1 LHFDFTEGFHE
12 DYISVMNQI
21 GRRKLPIVSFGILI
35 CLGGFLYFRNGPRE
49 TPPGQPPFVRL
60 NSENFH
66 VLIERFN
73 SGDSGLRVLVMLSP
87 T

>member
-1 LHFDFTEGFHE
+1 MQLK
-12 DYISVMNQI
+12 QI
-21 GRRKLPIVSFGILI
+21 WRGGLPIIGVGIMMGLSV
-35 CLGGFLYFRNGPRE
+35 FLYLRYGPRQ

-60 NSENFH
+60 NSGDFQ

-73 SGDSGLRVLVMLSP
+73 SGDGSLRVLVMLSP

>member
-1 LHFDFTEGFHE
+1 MQL
-12 DYISVMNQI
+12 NRI
-21 GRRKLPIVSFGILI
+21 GRRGLPIIGVGIL
-35 CLGGFLYFRNGPRE
+35 LGLSVFLYLRYGPRQ

-60 NSENFH
+60 NSGDFQ

-73 SGDSGLRVLVMLSP
+73 SGDGSLRVLVMLSP

>member
-1 LHFDFTEGFHE
+1 MQL
-12 DYISVMNQI
+12 NQI
-21 GRRKLPIVSFGILI
+21 RRRGLPIIGGGIFMVLAVFF
-35 CLGGFLYFRNGPRE
+35 FLRYGPRQ

-60 NSENFH
+60 NSEDFH

-73 SGDSGLRVLVMLSP
+73 SGDGSLRVLVMLSP

>member
-1 LHFDFTEGFHE
+1 MVLAVFF
-12 DYISVMNQI
+12 
-21 GRRKLPIVSFGILI
+21 
-35 CLGGFLYFRNGPRE
+35 FLRYGPRQ

-60 NSENFH
+60 NSEDFH

-73 SGDSGLRVLVMLSP
+73 SGDGSLRVLVMLSP

>member
-1 LHFDFTEGFHE
+1 MQL
-12 DYISVMNQI
+12 NQI
-21 GRRKLPIVSFGILI
+21 WRRGLPIIGVGILMV
-35 CLGGFLYFRNGPRE
+35 LSVFLYLRYGPRQ

-60 NSENFH
+60 NSGDLP

-73 SGDSGLRVLVMLSP
+73 SGDGTLRVLVMLSP

>member
-1 LHFDFTEGFHE
+1 MMGL
-12 DYISVMNQI
+12 SV
-21 GRRKLPIVSFGILI
+21 
-35 CLGGFLYFRNGPRE
+35 FLYLRYGPRQ

-60 NSENFH
+60 NSGDFQ

-73 SGDSGLRVLVMLSP
+73 SGRGSLRVLVMLSP

>member
-1 LHFDFTEGFHE
+1 MLHLNQTQRRGLAL
-12 DYISVMNQI
+12 IGIAILLGLSV
-21 GRRKLPIVSFGILI
+21 L
-35 CLGGFLYFRNGPRE
+35 LYLRNGPRQ

-66 VLIERFN
+66 VLTERFN
-73 SGDSGLRVLVMLSP
+73 SGSGGVRVLVMLSP

>member
-1 LHFDFTEGFHE
+1 MQLK
-12 DYISVMNQI
+12 QI
-21 GRRKLPIVSFGILI
+21 WRRGLPIIGVGIM
-35 CLGGFLYFRNGPRE
+35 LGLSVFLYLRYGPRH

-60 NSENFH
+60 NSGDFQ

-73 SGDSGLRVLVMLSP
+73 SGDGSLRVLVMLSP

>member
-1 LHFDFTEGFHE
+1 MQLKQTWRRGFT
-12 DYISVMNQI
+12 II
-21 GRRKLPIVSFGILI
+21 GVGMLIGI
-35 CLGGFLYFRNGPRE
+35 CGFLYLRYGPRQ

-60 NSENFH
+60 NSGNFP

-73 SGDSGLRVLVMLSP
+73 SGDGALRVLVMLSP